1 MYKNTVR
8 LFLQANAYNQLSPF
22 IFLFCDK
29 GVSMHVAR
37 ALFSL
42 TKGLNYSIMVKK
54 EPKLQFNFYD
64 IKTDTCVFHFTEIF

>member
-1 MYKNTVR
+1 
-8 LFLQANAYNQLSPF
+8 
-22 IFLFCDK
+22 
-29 GVSMHVAR
+29 MHVAS

-64 IKTDTCVFHFTEIF
+64 IKTDTCVFHFTEIFKE